1 MALTIY
7 GQSGSRAVRA
17 LWMAEELGLDYEHV
31 PTTFTVD
38 AKTPEF
44 RAINPNG
51 RIPTIVDDGHMIG
64 ESMAINLH
72 LARKHGGP
80 LAPANAVEETDAT
93 YWSFWVMTEVEKTL
107 LQAMFHATGFLG
119 MEKNPDL
126 VAKNLALLE
135 LPLSVLNAHLEGRDY
150 LIGDRFT
157 VADLNVSSIML
168 FAPPGADAFGAY
180 PNVQAWVEL
189 CHSRP
194 ALATARAKD

>member
-17 LWMAEELGLDYEHV
+17 LWMAEELGLDFDHV

-51 RIPTIVDDGHMIG
+51 RIPTIVDDGQMIG

-72 LARKHGGP
+72 LARKYGGE
-80 LAPANAVEETDAT
+80 LAPASAAEETDAT

-119 MEKNPDL
+119 MEKSPEL

-135 LPLSVLNAHLEGRDY
+135 QPLGVLNDHLSDRDY
-150 LIGDRFT
+150 LLGDRFT

-168 FAPPGADAFGAY
+168 FAPGKSTFDAY
-180 PNVQAWVEL
+180 PNVKAWTQR
-189 CHSRP
+189 CHGRP
-194 ALATARAKD
+194 ALARAQARD

>member
-1 MALTIY
+1 MSLTIY

-51 RIPTIVDDGHMIG
+51 RIPTIVDNGHMIG

-72 LARKHGGP
+72 LARKHGGD
-80 LAPANAVEETDAT
+80 LTPANAAEETDAT

-126 VAKNLALLE
+126 VAQNLALLE
-135 LPLSVLNAHLEGRDY
+135 QPLTVLNEHLSGRDY
-150 LIGDRFT
+150 LLGDRFT

-168 FAPPGADAFGAY
+168 FAPPKTDTFGAY
-180 PNVQAWVEL
+180 PNVADWVAR
-189 CHSRP
+189 CHARP
-194 ALATARAKD
+194 ALAVAQSKD